1 MSIPP
6 NIAFSKCIIFDN
18 IYTITMKKQIYLYTL
33 IALAGLTVIAI
44 IMSFSLSL
52 SESFRLVFGSA
63 FMLFLPGFVLTWIF
77 WDKGEISHL
86 ERFMLSLVFSIAI
99 VPLFVFLLNK
109 IGILIT
115 TLNIFIIVSG
125 IIITEGLILLFQN
138 KRLKHQSS

>member
-6 NIAFSKCIIFDN
+6 NITFSKWTMFDN
-18 IYTITMKKQIYLYTL
+18 IHTIIMKKSTCIYTL
-33 IALAGLTVIAI
+33 IVVAGLTVVAI

-77 WDKGEISHL
+77 WKKGEISHL

-99 VPLFVFLLNK
+99 VPLFVFLLNT

-115 TLNIFIIVSG
+115 ALNIFLIVSG
-125 IIITEGLILLFQN
+125 IIIIGVIILLFQ
-138 KRLKHQSS
+138 KKSKA